1 MGNVLRIVVLVA
13 LAGVVCLIYAKYA
26 YSNKDEDMKPMSE
39 REAFEKLKDKVKDE
53 KKDK

>member
-13 LAGVVCLIYAKYA
+13 LAGVACLIYAKYA

-39 REAFEKLKDKVKDE
+39 REAFEKLKDE